1 MTVVIEKLL
10 GLSGEGGWLRN
21 VMFMLK
27 LSVKTRTVTKTDPIT
42 YLPVQSHF

>member
-10 GLSGEGGWLRN
+10 GLSGGGWLRN
-21 VMFMLK
+21 VMLVLE

-42 YLPVQSHF
+42 RLPIRSHF